1 MAKAR
6 VGCFVVQDDDAM
18 TFDVVET
25 SDDEWL
31 VTRVDAAQ
39 QQGRKVRYYSVES
52 PNAVA
57 QELLGRG
64 FNRGSVRL

>member
-1 MAKAR
+1 MARAR

-18 TFDVVET
+18 RFDVVET

-31 VTRVDAAQ
+31 LTRIDAAQ

-52 PNAVA
+52 PNAVE

>member
-1 MAKAR
+1 MSGAR

-18 TFDVVET
+18 RFDVVET

-31 VTRVDAAQ
+31 LLRVDAAQ

-52 PNAVA
+52 PNAVE

>member
-1 MAKAR
+1 MATAR

-18 TFDVVET
+18 KFDVVET

-31 VTRVDAAQ
+31 LTRVDAAQ

-52 PNAVA
+52 PSAVE

>member
-1 MAKAR
+1 MPRAR

-18 TFDVVET
+18 RFDVVET

-31 VTRVDAAQ
+31 LERVDAAQ

-52 PNAVA
+52 PQAVE
-57 QELLGRG
+57 QDLLGRG

>member
-1 MAKAR
+1 MPR
-6 VGCFVVQDDDAM
+6 PRIGCFVVQDDDAM
-18 TFDVVET
+18 RFDVVET

-31 VTRVDAAQ
+31 LQRVDAAQ
-39 QQGRKVRYYSVES
+39 QQGRKVRYYSVDS
-52 PNAVA
+52 PGAME

>member
-1 MAKAR
+1 MARAR

-18 TFDVVET
+18 RFDVVET

-31 VTRVDAAQ
+31 LTRVDAAQ

-52 PNAVA
+52 ASAVE

>member
-1 MAKAR
+1 MPR
-6 VGCFVVQDDDAM
+6 QRIGCFVVQDDDAM
-18 TFDVVET
+18 RFDVVET

-31 VTRVDAAQ
+31 LQRVDAAQ

-52 PNAVA
+52 PSAVE